1 MVALHENGTADHD
14 LLCQKANWRR
24 IPNCTIEGMDKQ
36 EKLEQ
41 LRTYLKHTTTAWK
54 GQAIAKFDT
63 LILEQGTSFMESIL
77 SKTLKETNEWKKHHK
92 PKSKACF
99 YNAQMFLLICE
110 KGEYFEGYC
119 YDNLLPVHHA
129 WIVIDGKVV
138 DFTLEARDRS
148 LARLK
153 IKSNSLDA
161 VYLGVMVPKET
172 IMQHIVK
179 HGVSEPV
186 AYLHYLDPNVRYI

>member
-1 MVALHENGTADHD
+1 
-14 LLCQKANWRR
+14 
-24 IPNCTIEGMDKQ
+24 MDKQ

-54 GQAIAKFDT
+54 DQPIARFDS
-63 LILEQGTSFMESIL
+63 LILERGTAFTESVL
-77 SKTLKETNEWKKHHK
+77 SKTIEETKAWKKQRK
-92 PKSKACF
+92 PKAKACF
-99 YNAQMFLLICE
+99 YNSQMFLLLCE

-119 YDNLLPVHHA
+119 YDNLIPAHHA

-153 IKSNSLDA
+153 IKSNSLDV

-172 IMQHIVK
+172 IMKHIVK

-186 AYLHYLDPNVRYI
+186 AYLHYLDPNVRFV

>member
-1 MVALHENGTADHD
+1 
-14 LLCQKANWRR
+14 
-24 IPNCTIEGMDKQ
+24 MDKQ

-41 LRTYLKHTTTAWK
+41 LRTYLKNTTTAWK
-54 GQAIAKFDT
+54 DQPIARFDS
-63 LILEQGTSFMESIL
+63 LILERGTAFTESVL
-77 SKTLKETNEWKKHHK
+77 SKTIEETKAWKKHRK
-92 PKSKACF
+92 PKYKECF
-99 YNAQMFLLICE
+99 YNAQMFFLTCE

-119 YDNLLPVHHA
+119 YDNLIPVHHA
-129 WIVIDGKVV
+129 WIVIDGCVV

-148 LARLK
+148 LARQK

-172 IMQHIVK
+172 IMKHIVK

-186 AYLHYLDPNVRYI
+186 AYLHYLDPNVRFV